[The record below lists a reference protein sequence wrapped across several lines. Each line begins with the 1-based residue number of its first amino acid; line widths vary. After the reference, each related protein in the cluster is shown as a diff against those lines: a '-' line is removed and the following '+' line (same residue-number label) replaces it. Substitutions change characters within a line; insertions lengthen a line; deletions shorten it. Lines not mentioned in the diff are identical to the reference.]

1 MFEKTGVKCRSEE
14 ITMIAEKIVEHGVDK
29 HIGAMKAIEFC
40 AEEADRHA
48 WTLVGSRFDFHDD
61 DDDEDDYI
69 YIF

>member
-40 AEEADRHA
+40 AEEADRHE
-48 WTLVGSRFDFHDD
+48 WTLVGSRFDF
-61 DDDEDDYI
+61 
-69 YIF
+69 